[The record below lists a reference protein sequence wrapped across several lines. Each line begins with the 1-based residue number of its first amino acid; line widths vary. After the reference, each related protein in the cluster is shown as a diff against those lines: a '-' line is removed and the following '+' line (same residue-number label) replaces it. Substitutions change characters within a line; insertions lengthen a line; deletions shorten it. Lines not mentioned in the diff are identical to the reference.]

1 MPLELRAV
9 RDADIPAITAIYAE
23 QIAGVNTYEYN
34 APSLDETRARV
45 SAIVDAGY
53 PYLVAELDGVVAGYA
68 YASAFR
74 ARAGYRWTVENSI
87 YLARA
92 MQGRGIGKAL
102 LGELIA
108 VCEQRGFR
116 QMIAVIGDAGNLAS
130 RHLHERFG
138 FRTVG
143 VFNGIGRKHGRWLD
157 GVQMQRALGSGDTAP
172 PSDEK
177 PHD

>member
-1 MPLELRAV
+1 MPVELRAV
-9 RDADIPAITAIYAE
+9 RAADIPAITAIYAE
-23 QIAGVNTYEYN
+23 QIAGVNTYEYS
-34 APSLDETRARV
+34 APSLDDMRARV

-68 YASAFR
+68 DASAFR

-87 YLARA
+87 YLATA
-92 MQGRGIGKAL
+92 MQGRGIGKSL

-108 VCEQRGFR
+108 VCEQRGFL
-116 QMIAVIGDAGNLAS
+116 QMIAVIGDADNLAS
-130 RHLHERFG
+130 RQLHERFG

-143 VFNGIGRKHGRWLD
+143 VFTGIGRKHGRWLD
-157 GVQMQRALGSGDTAP
+157 GVQMQRALGSGNTAP
-172 PSDEK
+172 PSDEN

>member
-1 MPLELRAV
+1 MAWSQ
-9 RDADIPAITAIYAE
+9 A
-23 QIAGVNTYEYN
+23 
-34 APSLDETRARV
+34 
-45 SAIVDAGY
+45 
-53 PYLVAELDGVVAGYA
+53 YA
-68 YASAFR
+68 YASALR

-87 YLARA
+87 YLSAA

-177 PHD
+177 THD